1 MRDGSGKQEPP
12 PGAVEAVRCWLGTE
26 ESNPHI
32 QIQNLLSYH

>member
-1 MRDGSGKQEPP
+1 MPLQLGIPDSM
-12 PGAVEAVRCWLGTE
+12 AWLGTK